1 MSMQTWLDEFYPVGY
16 DHVYTTWEEALEI
29 CFLKWDGLKL
39 DNLKNHELTT
49 YGKDFRSLDGEIV
62 HTTDSGFGAGMC
74 GLCKLSDSIVKEQ
87 DRESCEVC
95 PLAASRDG
103 ISCDDISCDDVTDD
117 VTDDEFEESKDDSPW
132 SMMYNYKTPEP
143 MIEALKKTKIFM
155 QEHVFNPKTLEWEPK

>member
-16 DHVYTTWEEALEI
+16 DHVYSTWEEALEI
-29 CFLKWDGLKL
+29 CFLKWEGLKPG
-39 DNLKNHELTT
+39 NLKKHELTT

-74 GLCKLSDSIVKEQ
+74 GLCEMSDSIVKEK

-103 ISCDDISCDDVTDD
+103 TSCDDVIDE
-117 VTDDEFEESKDDSPW
+117 EFEEFKDNSPW
-132 SMMYNYKTPEP
+132 YMMYNYKTPEP

-155 QEHVFNPKTLEWEPK
+155 QEHVFNPETLEWEPK